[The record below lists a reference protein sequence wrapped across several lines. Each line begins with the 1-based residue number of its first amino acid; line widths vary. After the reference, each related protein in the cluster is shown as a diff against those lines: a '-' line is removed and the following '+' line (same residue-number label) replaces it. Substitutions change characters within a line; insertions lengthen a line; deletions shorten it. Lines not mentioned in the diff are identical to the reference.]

1 MEQLVQCIVG
11 LAYASAGLMYGYLL
25 VLPLASDTSVAC
37 LYDETLYWPHIII
50 IIAMIITVL
59 VTNGLKLNNGKTQF
73 VHLYLLLAGAFFS
86 LAAGLVF
93 LLAADVVPAI
103 YLGAVSIGLTLVP
116 GLSYLH
122 IRCTGRFRVTYMSLC
137 TFWYLV
143 GIASSATISAMAF
156 DGENRLDGTQ
166 QQEQREQFH
175 QNVAIALLAS
185 SAFTIVLLA
194 VVEMLQREAIVDY
207 KRPLD
212 LDTAIAHDSGKL
224 VARGL
229 HRSTDSFAYFG
240 RPQQQDRDSTATGH
254 HFGDNRYRPL
264 WTVYSIATKLV
275 GLLAFY
281 WVLLFLGFQASINLF
296 EQPNAW
302 YCVFWFMAAGALVS
316 TVASPLLPPKVLFLL
331 SSALYVIGLVLC
343 VAFYASDQSDLHFGI
358 AKLLYFAFVGCT
370 LPLPSI
376 NILELAPFNY
386 NETMLAFGTVLELLG
401 VALLQYFG
409 SLDGTLFGME
419 AVGPLGIDV
428 RPIESHKGVIAS
440 HYITAIV
447 LGLVLAL
454 LVLWH
459 MPGTQWKTLPAIE
472 RKIGGMRSYFAFS
485 RKDLLAPPAGGTL
498 DTPGYLTTNGGH
510 VNRGV
515 VDGSNPVYTGAGNGL
530 SSSGGRLRADELRY
544 TAYGTGAD
552 SHTSYAG
559 SYDSHSGP
567 STGPF
572 QDFEL
577 HADGPAQQLA
587 RTGNT
592 GLESGGTPLAAAMY
606 NTHHSLPSQQKMNN
620 INAGLRYA
628 KQQQQQ
634 QHLPSADHATELEG
648 YLVERGQILQPRALL
663 ARDGSHAGS
672 HSSLR
677 PRELQDAPTPPPMPP
692 AGYLTKSLPR
702 VKAVRQSRIPPLI
715 PKPEREEEVVIPGV
729 EYLPNLVPS
738 QFLRQSVQTGT
749 NIFLATATA
758 GGYRSPTRSPYD
770 QRDQDQ

>member
-1 MEQLVQCIVG
+1 MEQLVQWIVG
-11 LAYASAGLMYGYLL
+11 LSYASAGLVYGYLL
-25 VLPLASDTSVAC
+25 VLPLASDTTVAC

-73 VHLYLLLAGAFFS
+73 VHLYLLLAGAFFA

-122 IRCTGRFRVTYMSLC
+122 IRCTGRYRVTYMSLC

-156 DGENRLDGTQ
+156 DGEGPLTGTM

-185 SAFTIVLLA
+185 SSFTIVLLA

-224 VARGL
+224 VARRFHSRL
-229 HRSTDSFAYFG
+229 DSFAYFG
-240 RPQQQDRDSTATGH
+240 RSTEQLAAPAAM
-254 HFGDNRYRPL
+254 HFGDNRYRTL

-316 TVASPLLPPKVLFLL
+316 TLASPLLPPKVLFLL
-331 SSALYVIGLVLC
+331 SSALYVVGLVLC
-343 VAFYASDQSDLHFGI
+343 VAFYASDRSALHFGI

-386 NETMLAFGTVLELLG
+386 NETMLAFGTLLELLG
-401 VALLQYFG
+401 IALLQYFG

-419 AVGPLGIDV
+419 EVGPLGIDV
-428 RPIESHKGVIAS
+428 RPVESHKGVIAS
-440 HYITAIV
+440 HYVTAIV

-472 RKIGGMRSYFAFS
+472 HKIGGMRSYFAFS
-485 RKDLLAPPAGGTL
+485 RKDLLTAGGAVPRGAAVGEPDPYTA
-498 DTPGYLTTNGGH
+498 TTNGGH
-510 VNRGV
+510 AVSKRNE
-515 VDGSNPVYTGAGNGL
+515 
-530 SSSGGRLRADELRY
+530 ELRY
-544 TAYGTGAD
+544 TAYGGAG

-559 SYDSHSGP
+559 SYDSHSP
-567 STGPF
+567 SSDPF

-577 HADGPAQQLA
+577 HTEGSQQLHA
-587 RTGNT
+587 RSAN
-592 GLESGGTPLAAAMY
+592 GLENGGALGPAMY
-606 NTHHSLPSQQKMNN
+606 NGTHQSLPNQHKMNN

-634 QHLPSADHATELEG
+634 QQFPTSASPMEDHGELEG
-648 YLVERGQILQPRALL
+648 YIIERGQILQPRALL
-663 ARDGSHAGS
+663 HDGSHVGS
-672 HSSLR
+672 HSSLQ

-749 NIFLATATA
+749 NIFLASA
-758 GGYRSPTRSPYD
+758 GYSSPNRSSS
-770 QRDQDQ
+770 RDQ